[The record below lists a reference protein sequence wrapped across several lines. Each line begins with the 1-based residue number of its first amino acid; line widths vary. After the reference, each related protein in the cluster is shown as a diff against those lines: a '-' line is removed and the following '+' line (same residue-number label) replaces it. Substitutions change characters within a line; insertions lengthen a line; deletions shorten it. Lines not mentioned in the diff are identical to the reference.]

1 MFMLDTNICVYLIKQ
16 SRARVVDRLRDAGA
30 DAVSISAI
38 VLGELEV
45 GVAKS
50 ARREQAA
57 DALAALL
64 APLRVVPF
72 EDAAAEAYGSVRAD
86 LERRGTPIGS
96 LDMLIAGHALSLGR
110 TLVTNNEREF
120 SRVTGLKIENWTR

>member
-1 MFMLDTNICVYLIKQ
+1 MFMVDTNICVYLIKQ
-16 SRARVVDRLRDAGA
+16 SRARVVDRFREVGA

-38 VLGELEV
+38 VFGELEV

-50 ARREQAA
+50 AHPERNAEALA
-57 DALAALL
+57 TLLAAL
-64 APLRVVPF
+64 RVDPF
-72 EDAAAEAYGSVRAD
+72 DDRAAAAYGTVRAD
-86 LERRGTPIGS
+86 LERRGTPIGI
-96 LDMLIAGHALSLGR
+96 LDMLIAGHALGLGH